1 MKLFIGCSSSNN
13 IPTEYFDDCKVLL
26 EELMKENDL
35 VFGACN
41 SGLMGLAYNTTLKA
55 NGNITGICPEAYKD
69 DFKTLKCDTEI
80 TTKSV
85 SERTDSVISSSD
97 ALIFLP
103 GGIGTIYELFTAIE
117 SKRCHEFNKPIVIYN
132 SNGYFDKL
140 LEFMDKVYSE
150 KFSGFKDKR
159 NYLVTDS
166 ISSIL
171 YYINNYKRIKETETT
186 FGYSYEEFSEMY
198 KKTNGFSETSDEI
211 DPALMQFIREEDRPN
226 VLKKVKKDHSKHKRS
241 KSSFSF
247 AI

>member
-1 MKLFIGCSSSNN
+1 MKLFIGCSSSND
-13 IPTEYFDDCKVLL
+13 IPTEYFNDCKVLL

-171 YYINNYKRIKETETT
+171 YYINNYKKIKETETT

-211 DPALMQFIREEDRPN
+211 DPALIQFIREDDKPN
-226 VLKKVKKDHSKHKRS
+226 VLMKVKKDHSNK
-241 KSSFSF
+241 
-247 AI
+247 

>member
-1 MKLFIGCSSSNN
+1 MKLFIGCSSSND
-13 IPTEYFDDCKVLL
+13 IPTEYFNDCKVLL

-85 SERTDSVISSSD
+85 SERTDTVISSSD

-171 YYINNYKRIKETETT
+171 YYINNYKKIKETETT

-211 DPALMQFIREEDRPN
+211 DPALIQFIREEDS
-226 VLKKVKKDHSKHKRS
+226 KKG
-241 KSSFSF
+241 
-247 AI
+247 

>member
-13 IPTEYFDDCKVLL
+13 ISTEYFDDCKVLL

-41 SGLMGLAYNTTLKA
+41 SGLMWLAYNTTLKA
-55 NGNITGICPEAYKD
+55 NGNITGICPETYKD

-97 ALIFLP
+97 AIIFLP

-117 SKRCHEFNKPIVIYN
+117 SKRCHEFDKPIVIYN

-140 LEFMDKVYSE
+140 LEFMDNVYSE
-150 KFSGFKDKR
+150 
-159 NYLVTDS
+159 
-166 ISSIL
+166 
-171 YYINNYKRIKETETT
+171 
-186 FGYSYEEFSEMY
+186 
-198 KKTNGFSETSDEI
+198 
-211 DPALMQFIREEDRPN
+211 
-226 VLKKVKKDHSKHKRS
+226 
-241 KSSFSF
+241 
-247 AI
+247 

>member
-1 MKLFIGCSSSNN
+1 MKLFIGCSSSSY
-13 IPTEYFDDCKVLL
+13 IPTEYFDDCKALL
-26 EELMKENDL
+26 EELMKTNDL

-41 SGLMGLAYNTTLKA
+41 SGLMGLAYNIALESNRT
-55 NGNITGICPEAYKD
+55 IIGICPEAYKD

-80 TTKSV
+80 TAKSV
-85 SERTDSVISSSD
+85 SERTENLIEECD

-140 LEFMDKVYSE
+140 LEFMDKIYRE
-150 KFSGFKDKR
+150 NFSGFIDKR

-171 YYINNYKRIKETETT
+171 YYINNYEINYKKIKEIETM
-186 FGYSYEEFSEMY
+186 FDYLYEEFGEIY

-211 DPALMQFIREEDRPN
+211 DLALTQFISKKDRPS
-226 VLKKVKKDHSKHKRS
+226 VLRKSKKDDSKQQHS
-241 KSSFSF
+241 
-247 AI
+247 

>member
-55 NGNITGICPEAYKD
+55 NGNITGNCPEAYKD

-171 YYINNYKRIKETETT
+171 YYINNYKKIKETETT

-226 VLKKVKKDHSKHKRS
+226 VLRKVKKDDSKH
-241 KSSFSF
+241 
-247 AI
+247 

>member
-1 MKLFIGCSSSNN
+1 MKLFIGCSSNN
-13 IPTEYFDDCKVLL
+13 DIPTEYFNDCKVLL

-171 YYINNYKRIKETETT
+171 YYINNYKKIKETETT

-198 KKTNGFSETSDEI
+198 KKTNEFSETSDEI
-211 DPALMQFIREEDRPN
+211 DPALIQFIREEDRPN
-226 VLKKVKKDHSKHKRS
+226 VLKKVKKDDSKH
-241 KSSFSF
+241 
-247 AI
+247 